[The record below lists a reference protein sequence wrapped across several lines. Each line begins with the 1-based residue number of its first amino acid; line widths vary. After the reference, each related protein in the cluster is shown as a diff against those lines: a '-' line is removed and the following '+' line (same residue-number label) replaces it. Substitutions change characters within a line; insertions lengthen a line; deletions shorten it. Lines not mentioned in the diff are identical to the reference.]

1 MNWADQSSDEDS
13 DDGLHPMRLSA
24 HNLGDLDEGDDGIDN
39 GTGIDNDLSYDESGS
54 QRPDDTDLVS
64 KDSNLELEEEKIPYP
79 SEIDFD
85 KVPEDFPRQPPFTA
99 HIRNLA
105 FKISTPEELT
115 SKIEGL
121 VSFRYKGDKRV
132 NVKDARLGMDRK
144 TGQRKGFGYVEFD
157 TEKELMILLNIND
170 GFSRVN
176 GRPIEINIA
185 RPPQNRNNNRGD
197 RGGDRRDYNN
207 MRGGDRNGGGDRGGD
222 RSGGGDRG
230 GGTEIDGSKFRGG
243 FSRNNNRGGGRG
255 GDNNSNN
262 KDAPR
267 ERPSLKLAPRSR
279 PVASGDGKEKSPADG
294 GEWSRADRVSS
305 DGGRGRGRGDRG
317 DRRQNN
323 NSNGGSGRNNN
334 GGGRGKKDGGRGGQ
348 SKGRKASGK
357 EAGASSKAA
366 PVAANPVKVVE
377 DKKVAKVANKFAAL
391 LDDSDSD

>member
-24 HNLGDLDEGDDGIDN
+24 HNLVDLDEGDDGIDD
-39 GTGIDNDLSYDESGS
+39 GIDNDLSYDESGS
-54 QRPDDTDLVS
+54 QRPDDRMS

-85 KVPEDFPRQPPFTA
+85 KVPEDFPRQPPYTA

-121 VSFRYKGDKRV
+121 VNFRYKGDKRV

-185 RPPQNRNNNRGD
+185 RPPQNRNNNRG
-197 RGGDRRDYNN
+197 GDRRDYNN
-207 MRGGDRNGGGDRGGD
+207 MRGGDRDRGGVP
-222 RSGGGDRG
+222 
-230 GGTEIDGSKFRGG
+230 EIDGSKFRGG
-243 FSRNNNRGGGRG
+243 FSRNNNNNRGGGRG
-255 GDNNSNN
+255 GDNNNSNN
-262 KDAPR
+262 KDTPR
-267 ERPSLKLAPRSR
+267 ERTSLKLAPRSR
-279 PVASGDGKEKSPADG
+279 PVASGEGKEKSPADG

-348 SKGRKASGK
+348 SKGRKNSGK